1 MRTFLAMIMIVAI
14 AVPAFAGGNPDVVG
28 YIDFDPP
35 NRVHSAMPEAYTTV
49 LAYICIGD
57 LDMGMTGVAFMI
69 NDTDVDCPDVFAIT
83 SFTNLLPG
91 DLAIGH
97 YLTGISLASTECVT
111 GPDVSVAYME
121 FFYIG
126 GACCIELQDHPEM
139 PGWVTDCNDPAQ
151 VDYYE
156 LIAHGSIGGA
166 TCPEI
171 TPVEAA
177 TWGSIKALY
186 K

>member
-14 AVPAFAGGNPDVVG
+14 AVPAFAGDNPNVVG

-35 NRVHSAMPEAYTTV
+35 NRVHSVMPEPYTNV
-49 LAYICIGD
+49 VAYICIGD

-69 NDTDVDCPDVFAIT
+69 NDTDVDCPGVFAMT

-97 YLTGISLASTECVT
+97 YLTGISLASTECIT
-111 GPDVSVAYME
+111 DPDVAVACLE
-121 FFYIG
+121 FFYVG
-126 GACCIELQDHPEM
+126 GACCVELQEHPEY

-151 VDYYE
+151 VDIYT
-156 LIAHGSIGGA
+156 LLSDGHIGY
-166 TCPEI
+166 I
-171 TPVEAA
+171 VPVEDHS
-177 TWGSIKALY
+177 WGSIKALY